1 MSNMSNNNITDG
13 TASFAVRDKRL
24 NTLLDILY
32 PIGSV
37 KITVTDTA
45 PFSEYGFGTWK
56 EVSKGRVLWGA
67 DDSHKAGS
75 TIEAGLPNITG
86 MAGYYYCWTL
96 SDGKATGHANGAFL
110 WNTDG
115 GGVQLNDS
123 ENTGSGRLYID
134 ASRCSSV
141 YGKSTTVTP
150 PHTSFI
156 SGKESPKVRQCH
168 FSQCQIPRFGKAA

>member
-1 MSNMSNNNITDG
+1 MSNNNITDG

-45 PFSEYGFGTWK
+45 PFKEYGFGTWK

-67 DDSHKAGS
+67 DDSHTAGS

-86 MAGYYYCWTL
+86 HLNLGVW
-96 SDGKATGHANGAFL
+96 DGVSGAF
-110 WNTDG
+110 DK
-115 GGVQLNDS
+115 DS
-123 ENTGSGRLYID
+123 KNRVKCAYLDNEYTNSQSFD

-150 PHTSFI
+150 PHTWCI
-156 SGKESPKVRQCH
+156 SGNGLHKTPKARQYHVSQYH
-168 FSQCQIPRFGKAA
+168 FSRFGKAA

>member
-1 MSNMSNNNITDG
+1 MSNNNITDG

-32 PIGSV
+32 PVGSV

-45 PFSEYGFGTWK
+45 PFSEYGFGTWE

-67 DDSHKAGS
+67 DDRHNAGS

-86 MAGYYYCWTL
+86 RLGPMDDMFDEVVEGVFYKGDNR
-96 SDGKATGHANGAFL
+96 SFDATS
-110 WNTDG
+110 TMSG
-115 GGVQLNDS
+115 GGWYL
-123 ENTGSGRLYID
+123 GFD
-134 ASRCSSV
+134 ASRCSSI

-150 PHTSFI
+150 PHTSYI
-156 SGKESPKVRQCH
+156 SGNGLRKARKNLGQYH
-168 FSQCQIPRFGKAA
+168 TGKAA

>member
-32 PIGSV
+32 PIGSI

-67 DDSHKAGS
+67 DDSHAAGS

-86 MAGYYYCWTL
+86 DAGGCEWTETS
-96 SDGKATGHANGAFL
+96 SDWNGTQFGAFYISR
-110 WNTDG
+110 G
-115 GGVQLNDS
+115 GQGEDNGEVLTVHSWEDSLPGVRRRNINL
-123 ENTGSGRLYID
+123 D

-150 PHTSFI
+150 PSY
-156 SGKESPKVRQCH
+156 VVH
-168 FSQCQIPRFGKAA
+168 FWQRVA

>member
-1 MSNMSNNNITDG
+1 MSNNKILDG

-45 PFSEYGFGTWK
+45 PFIEYGFGTWE
-56 EVSKGRVLWGA
+56 EVAKGRVLWGA
-67 DDSHKAGS
+67 DDSHAAGS

-86 MAGYYYCWTL
+86 KVGPMDDMSGVKKTDAFYRESSYGYDA
-96 SDGKATGHANGAFL
+96 SSQDS
-110 WNTDG
+110 G
-115 GGVQLNDS
+115 GGWIL
-123 ENTGSGRLYID
+123 GFD
-134 ASRCSSV
+134 ASRCSNV

-150 PHTSFI
+150 PHTWCI
-156 SGKESPKVRQCH
+156 SGKESPEAHKTQQCHVGQCH
-168 FSQCQIPRFGKAA
+168 FSRFGKAA